1 MGVQGLHLGAPA
13 TCVGKSWGVGAVL
26 LHGAHSMGEGVA
38 VAGRGTRLTSV
49 AHNSARGMR
58 VSRRTVADEAAPPSK
73 EERRESECVCERN
86 DADRT
91 GPPGSGRERGER
103 ACGRNRLTG
112 GDRCQRG
119 QALGRAS
126 GVWAGLG

>member
-1 MGVQGLHLGAPA
+1 VGVQGLHLGAPA

-49 AHNSARGMR
+49 SHNSARGMR

-73 EERRESECVCERN
+73 EERRESECVWVARCG
-86 DADRT
+86 ADRWS
-91 GPPGSGRERGER
+91 PPGRERTRTHAR
-103 ACGRNRLTG
+103 AGWLGCVGLKAKEGATG
-112 GDRCQRG
+112 
-119 QALGRAS
+119 L
-126 GVWAGLG
+126 L

>member
-1 MGVQGLHLGAPA
+1 
-13 TCVGKSWGVGAVL
+13 
-26 LHGAHSMGEGVA
+26 MGERLGTAEGPDRWDPRGSERKFVN
-38 VAGRGTRLTSV
+38 GRSTLTER
-49 AHNSARGMR
+49 AHHVVG
-58 VSRRTVADEAAPPSK
+58 EK
-73 EERRESECVCERN
+73 GRECKRIG
-86 DADRT
+86 ADRT